1 MSADPPILA
10 VDLGGTRL
18 RAALAGAGG
27 ALTPLEVGPAPQS
40 LAEFTD
46 RIGGLLA
53 QTKAERL
60 GIGVPGLA
68 RGTACIWI
76 PNLGFLDGTDFAAL
90 FPGIAIGLGND
101 AQLALLA
108 EATDGAARGRT
119 DALLL
124 SIGTGIGSAVLSG
137 GRIVKGSHGGACSF
151 GWATADLTDAG
162 DPRQG
167 WLERQAS
174 GRALDAAAREIGL
187 ADGLALIE
195 AGRAGYGAA
204 LRALERPMQ
213 ALGASLAGA
222 VGLLDPELIIVTGG
236 VAAALDLL
244 APMVL
249 AALRRQLPAHLRRID
264 IAAGRFGPQASL
276 RGAALAGQAGPDW
289 GSVNG

>member
-1 MSADPPILA
+1 
-10 VDLGGTRL
+10 
-18 RAALAGAGG
+18 
-27 ALTPLEVGPAPQS
+27 
-40 LAEFTD
+40 
-46 RIGGLLA
+46 
-53 QTKAERL
+53 
-60 GIGVPGLA
+60 
-68 RGTACIWI
+68 
-76 PNLGFLDGTDFAAL
+76 
-90 FPGIAIGLGND
+90 
-101 AQLALLA
+101 
-108 EATDGAARGRT
+108 
-119 DALLL
+119 
-124 SIGTGIGSAVLSG
+124 
-137 GRIVKGSHGGACSF
+137 SF
-151 GWATADLTDAG
+151 GWATADLADAG

-195 AGRAGYGAA
+195 AGHAAA